1 MQNQSN
7 HLLLAIRYL
16 GWSNFDVNESF
27 IINFD
32 NFYAFIL
39 EILSS

>member
-7 HLLLAIRYL
+7 HLATRYL

-27 IINFD
+27 IIGFD

-39 EILSS
+39 EILFA

>member
-1 MQNQSN
+1 MQNRSN
-7 HLLLAIRYL
+7 HLAVRYL
-16 GWSNFDVNESF
+16 GWSNNFDVNESF

-32 NFYAFIL
+32 NFYAFIR